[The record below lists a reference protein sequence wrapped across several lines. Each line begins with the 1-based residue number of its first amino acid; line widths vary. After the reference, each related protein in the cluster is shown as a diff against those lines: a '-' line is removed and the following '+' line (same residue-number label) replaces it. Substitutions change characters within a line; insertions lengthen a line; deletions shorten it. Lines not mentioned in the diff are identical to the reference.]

1 MGSPPWGVLAE
12 SKKKMA
18 AGSLLACVKNSTV
31 ENAALRKCRE
41 HRARQVS
48 YLPRRRR
55 DLAAGHLQV
64 MMLAQR
70 KRRQHPDHALA
81 AVHR

>member
-1 MGSPPWGVLAE
+1 MRKVGE
-12 SKKKMA
+12 KMA

-31 ENAALRKCRE
+31 EIAVLKKCCERC
-41 HRARQVS
+41 ARQVS
-48 YLPRRRR
+48 YSSRRRR